1 MLFVLL
7 FRMAGKGRDF
17 AKPWRG
23 SMEAPEQGELRGD
36 GRAGGA
42 RGSWSVA
49 AEPPLW
55 EVSQSFRRLGAWPI
69 LLPAPPEVEPSVVSP
84 AMSRLRPRTVREGP
98 ARRLSPWRRGSHATG
113 GRGGRCHRCRHRR
126 LPRRVA
132 PPLAGETRIEKMG
145 KELERR
151 EGRRVGFR

>member
-1 MLFVLL
+1 
-7 FRMAGKGRDF
+7 
-17 AKPWRG
+17 
-23 SMEAPEQGELRGD
+23 MEAPEQGELRGD

-84 AMSRLRPRTVREGP
+84 AMSRLRRGRQGGPRAPSLAVEAGF
-98 ARRLSPWRRGSHATG
+98 ARHGRSGRPLPPLSSPEAAP
-113 GRGGRCHRCRHRR
+113 
-126 LPRRVA
+126 PRRA
-132 PPLAGETRIEKMG
+132 TSGWGDAH
-145 KELERR
+145 
-151 EGRRVGFR
+151 